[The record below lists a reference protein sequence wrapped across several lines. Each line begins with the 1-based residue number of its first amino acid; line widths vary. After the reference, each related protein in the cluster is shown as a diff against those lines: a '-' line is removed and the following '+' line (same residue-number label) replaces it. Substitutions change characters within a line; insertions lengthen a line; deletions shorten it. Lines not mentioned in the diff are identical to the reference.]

1 MMYRLLVIAI
11 LLVGLVACGASN
23 DRPGAEQNDSVA
35 DSSEVVQDSLLATGY
50 KVTFLELG
58 AESCI
63 PCKMMQPI
71 MREIA
76 AIYPG
81 VVDVI
86 FHDLYKNRSVGQQY
100 GVRVMPTQ
108 IFLDA
113 QGKEFY
119 RHEGFFPKDEIVSML
134 DEYLAGL
141 ERK

>member
-1 MMYRLLVIAI
+1 M
-11 LLVGLVACGASN
+11 GLVACGASN
-23 DRPGAEQNDSVA
+23 ERPEEQQNETVTDNTTAVSDST
-35 DSSEVVQDSLLATGY
+35 SSQGY

-63 PCKMMQPI
+63 PCKMMQPVL
-71 MREIA
+71 REIA

>member
-76 AIYPG
+76 AEYPG
-81 VVDVI
+81 VVEVI
-86 FHDLYKNRSVGQQY
+86 FHDLYKDRSIGQRWN
-100 GVRVMPTQ
+100 VRVMPTQ

-113 QGKEFY
+113 EGREFY
-119 RHEGFFPKDEIVSML
+119 RHEGFYPKDELKEML
-134 DEYLAGL
+134 DNYLASINN
-141 ERK
+141 K

>member
-1 MMYRLLVIAI
+1 MYRLLIIMIV
-11 LLVGLVACGASN
+11 LMGLVACGASN
-23 DRPGAEQNDSVA
+23 ERPEEQQNETVTDNTTAVSDST
-35 DSSEVVQDSLLATGY
+35 SSQGY

-63 PCKMMQPI
+63 PCKMMQPVL
-71 MREIA
+71 REIA

>member
-1 MMYRLLVIAI
+1 M
-11 LLVGLVACGASN
+11 GLVACGASN
-23 DRPGAEQNDSVA
+23 ERPEEQQNETVTDSTTAVS
-35 DSSEVVQDSLLATGY
+35 DSTSSQGY

-63 PCKMMQPI
+63 PCKMMQPVL
-71 MREIA
+71 REIA

>member
-1 MMYRLLVIAI
+1 M
-11 LLVGLVACGASN
+11 GLVACGASN
-23 DRPGAEQNDSVA
+23 ERPEEQQNETVTDSTTAVS
-35 DSSEVVQDSLLATGY
+35 DSTSSQGY

-63 PCKMMQPI
+63 PCKMMQPVL
-71 MREIA
+71 REIA

-113 QGKEFY
+113 EGREFY
-119 RHEGFFPKDEIVSML
+119 RHEGFYPKDELKEML
-134 DEYLAGL
+134 DNYLASVNN
-141 ERK
+141 K

>member
-1 MMYRLLVIAI
+1 MYRLLIIMIV
-11 LLVGLVACGASN
+11 LMGLVACGASN
-23 DRPGAEQNDSVA
+23 ERPEEQQNETVTDSTTAVS
-35 DSSEVVQDSLLATGY
+35 DSTSSQGY

-63 PCKMMQPI
+63 PCKMMQPVL
-71 MREIA
+71 REIA